1 MSTFGGL
8 NTAYLGLTA
17 ARQGMNL
24 AGQNIANAATAG
36 YTRQRIEQSAVG
48 APAPTGLNAAGV
60 RPGQG
65 VSVEGI
71 ARLGSSFLDGGVRS
85 TAAQAGYIGFR
96 SAELQRIEATLQEPG
111 PHGISTALQ
120 GFWAAWQGV
129 SNHPGEAAPAGV
141 LLQASSTLAG
151 KVNAGYQALESQW
164 TQVRAE
170 AQRTVAAVNEAAAR
184 VAGFNGTIRSVLAAG
199 GNANE
204 LIDARNQVSET
215 IAALAGGTVRE
226 NADGTAD
233 VLIGGNALVSGT
245 STRILALAG
254 QSTMTSP
261 GGPVQVEW
269 ADREGVPAGLDGGK
283 LAGAVYLLAPASP
296 GVDGTGGA
304 IAEAAAAYN
313 RFAVDL
319 MTKVNEVHG
328 SGQTTAG
335 TSGLAFFATDATAPA
350 AQSMRVLPTKASEIA
365 TGSNAGTGSL
375 DGSLADQLAQ
385 LGTGANSPDATWAG
399 VVTGIGIS
407 SRAAQQ
413 HEQLA
418 NAASIAAAGQRD
430 SGSSVSLDEENI
442 ILLSNQHAYQAAA
455 RVMTAVDEAL
465 DVLINR
471 TGLVGR

>member
-1 MSTFGGL
+1 VSTFGGL

-24 AGQNIANAATAG
+24 AGQNIANAGTAG

-48 APAPTGLNAAGV
+48 AAAPTGLNAAGV
-60 RPGQG
+60 RAGQG
-65 VSVEGI
+65 VSVDGI

-85 TAAQAGYIGFR
+85 TAAQAGYTAFR

-141 LLQASSTLAG
+141 LLQAASTLAG

-170 AQRTVAAVNEAAAR
+170 AQSTVNAVNEAAAR
-184 VAGFNGTIRSVLAAG
+184 VAGFNGTIRSVLASG

-204 LIDARNQVSET
+204 VIDARNQVTET

-233 VLIGGNALVSGT
+233 VLIGGNALVAGT
-245 STRILALAG
+245 SPRTLALGG
-254 QSTMTSP
+254 QSTMTSN

-269 ADREGVPAGLDGGK
+269 ADRAGVPAGLDGGK
-283 LAGAVYLLAPASP
+283 LAGAVSLLAPASLNAA
-296 GVDGTGGA
+296 GTGGA
-304 IAEAAAAYN
+304 IAEAAASYN
-313 RFAVDL
+313 TFAAKL
-319 MTKVNEVHG
+319 MDDVNTVHS
-328 SGQTTAG
+328 SGQSTTG
-335 TSGLAFFATDATAPA
+335 TGGLAFFATDATGPA
-350 AQSMRVLPTKASEIA
+350 ALSLRVVPTNAAGIA
-365 TGSNAGTGSL
+365 TGADGAGRL
-375 DGSLADQLAQ
+375 DGSIADKLAQ
-385 LGTGANSPDATWAG
+385 LGTGANSPDATWTG

-407 SRAAQQ
+407 SRSAQQ

-418 NAASIAAAGQRD
+418 TAASIAAAGQRD

-442 ILLSNQHAYQAAA
+442 SLLSNQHAYQAAA
-455 RVMTAVDEAL
+455 RMMTAVDEAL

>member
-24 AGQNIANAATAG
+24 AGQNIANAGTAG
-36 YTRQRIEQSAVG
+36 YTRQRIEQSAIG
-48 APAPTGLNAAGV
+48 APGPTGLSAAGV
-60 RPGQG
+60 RAGQG
-65 VSVEGI
+65 VSVDGI
-71 ARLGSSFLDGGVRS
+71 ARLGSSFLDAGVRS
-85 TAAQAGYIGFR
+85 TAAQAGYTGFR

-141 LLQASSTLAG
+141 LLQAASTLAG
-151 KVNAGYQALESQW
+151 SVSAGYQALDAQW

-170 AQRTVAAVNEAAAR
+170 AQSTVASVNDAAAR
-184 VAGFNGTIRSVLAAG
+184 VAGFNSTIRSVLASG

-204 LIDARNQVSET
+204 LIDARNKVTET

-226 NADGTAD
+226 NADGTSD
-233 VLIGGNALVSGT
+233 VFVGGNALVSGT
-245 STRILALAG
+245 SHRALALTG
-254 QSTMTSP
+254 QPAMRDDGAS
-261 GGPVQVEW
+261 VQLEW
-269 ADREGVPAGLDGGK
+269 ADRPGKSVGLDGGK
-283 LAGAVYLLAPASP
+283 LAGAISLLAPAAGS
-296 GVDGTGGA
+296 TGGA
-304 IAEAAAAYN
+304 IAEAAASYN
-313 RFAVDL
+313 AFTEKLMNDVNAVHR
-319 MTKVNEVHG
+319 T
-328 SGQTTAG
+328 GQSTTG
-335 TSGLAFFATDATAPA
+335 TGNLDFFATGPTGPA
-350 AQSMRVLPTKASEIA
+350 ARSLRVVPAAATEIA
-365 TGSNAGTGSL
+365 TGATGSGAL
-375 DGSLADQLAQ
+375 DGSIADKLAQ
-385 LGTGANSPDATWAG
+385 LGTAANSPDSAWTA
-399 VVTGIGIS
+399 VVTVIGIR
-407 SRAAQQ
+407 SRSAQQ

-418 NAASIAAAGQRD
+418 DAASIAAAGQRD

-442 ILLSNQHAYQAAA
+442 SLLSNQHAYQAAA